1 MSAMFMDFSLS
12 VSVSLKVSTVCLV
25 GQILPCACRTQGKAL
40 TLFLGRVSLGSSTVR
55 PNTVP
60 EGSSPVE

>member
-1 MSAMFMDFSLS
+1 MSAMFMVFSPS
-12 VSVSLKVSTVCLV
+12 VSVNLVSTVCLV

-40 TLFLGRVSLGSSTVR
+40 TLFLGKVSLGSSTVR

>member
-1 MSAMFMDFSLS
+1 MLYASL
-12 VSVSLKVSTVCLV
+12 VCEKLKLSKVWLP
-25 GQILPCACRTQGKAL
+25 GPILPCACCTSGKAL

-55 PNTVP
+55 PSTVP